1 MSNPGIKPRQ
11 SVHQTCFR
19 TPADLECST
28 VRPSRARACHV
39 PAIFKSV
46 LYEACGRIVNPTY
59 GSVGMMWSG
68 SWDQCQA
75 AVDAVLEGP
84 PITGIDADA
93 LQQNT
98 NPNLDPPHISGDI
111 RYVST
116 DTNSGCSSRNKART
130 LEQVEKETGLA
141 EISKLL
147 MIEMERP
154 ELALGLVLPLPTNV
168 N

>member
-1 MSNPGIKPRQ
+1 
-11 SVHQTCFR
+11 
-19 TPADLECST
+19 
-28 VRPSRARACHV
+28 
-39 PAIFKSV
+39 
-46 LYEACGRIVNPTY
+46 
-59 GSVGMMWSG
+59 MWSG

-84 PITGIDADA
+84 PITGIEADA

-116 DTNSGCSSRNKART
+116 DTNSGGSSRNKART